1 MKKLLSI
8 IMLFLSLF
16 FVYGCNSISENQN
29 KSASETVAHKHTLEY
44 HPESP
49 ASFYNDGSE
58 TEYYYC
64 TGCNKYFDA
73 SGNEIT
79 PKLLPRLSTALSLGV
94 NGEIKG
100 DFTVDESEI
109 QIEHI
114 SWKYEQISLQKDD
127 IITIHSKNDTSI
139 IYDFFPDT
147 QSNITEEHKV
157 HNDVSNADIDIMGT
171 PNGLYLSISGF
182 EYYGVVIKINDVEYP
197 MNKTS
202 YYDED
207 IQTYIYGYANIEVND
222 KVVIIDKD
230 NNIIYDYDDF
240 EDYIKW
246 NIYDYHKGDNDEII
260 FDYPARYGF
269 EFDRGGDKKISITKI
284 FAPNHTTDVAL
295 QFSSERENIPLT
307 GYNVKNTDPE
317 YEETLWYIKHES
329 IINNE
334 DIVNYIENNGFYMY
348 IESANLYENEMF
360 NISDITN
367 NNIIKGDHLTDAH
380 CSTFTDNISIENDYI
395 KVLKDGR
402 YSICYIPS
410 TSTISIFEIAN
421 VADAYVLNGGKFISL
436 NKDNDNIV
444 HYEIEVTSEFG
455 ETCALT
461 DPNYKMLNVTLD
473 ASVDNTCI
481 TKHDNNTFTL
491 TKKGTYN
498 LHLNLDDLILK
509 VDFTAAQEEISETN
523 KIIKFYDSNGGQSSA
538 FSQEFV
544 VNPENDQEYCLLNY
558 TVQNGWLALVDMSSG
573 SLENIEG
580 VTLSEGSD
588 VATQLSYFFIITA
601 GTTCN
606 FYYNPATNS
615 LRIVKVQ

>member
-1 MKKLLSI
+1 MKKILSI
-8 IMLFLSLF
+8 ILIFFGLFL
-16 FVYGCNSISENQN
+16 VAGCNSNSEKQNQ
-29 KSASETVAHKHTLEY
+29 STSETVAHEHTLEY
-44 HPESP
+44 HPAGP

-64 TGCNKYFDA
+64 TGCNKCFDA

-127 IITIHSKNDTSI
+127 VITIHSKNDTSI
-139 IYDFFPDT
+139 TYDFFPNT

-157 HNDVSNADIDIMGT
+157 HNDVSNANIDIMGT

-197 MNKTS
+197 MNHVS
-202 YYDED
+202 YYDEG

-230 NNIIYDYDDF
+230 NNITYDYDDF

-246 NIYDYHKGDNDEII
+246 NIYDYHKGDNDEIV
-260 FDYPARYGF
+260 FDYQARYGF
-269 EFDRGGDKKISITKI
+269 EFDRGNDKKISITKI
-284 FAPNHTTDVAL
+284 FAPNHTTDVTL
-295 QFSSERENIPLT
+295 QFSSERDNISLK
-307 GYNVKNTDPE
+307 GYNIKKTDPE
-317 YEETLWYIKHES
+317 YEETLWYIKHECV
-329 IINNE
+329 INNE

-360 NISDITN
+360 NINDITN
-367 NNIIKGDHLTDAH
+367 NNIIKGDHLTDVH
-380 CSTFTDNISIENDYI
+380 CSTLTDNVSIEDDYI
-395 KVLKDGR
+395 KILKDGR

-410 TSTISIFEIAN
+410 MSAISIFEITK
-421 VADAYVLNGGKFISL
+421 VSDTYILNGGEFISL

-461 DPNYKMLNVTLD
+461 DPSYKILNITLD
-473 ASVDNTCI
+473 SSVDNECI

-491 TKKGTYN
+491 TKKGTYE
-498 LHLNLDDLILK
+498 LHLNLDDLVLK
-509 VDFTAAQEEISETN
+509 VDFTAAQEEIPETN
-523 KIIKFYDSNGGQSSA
+523 RILKFYDSNGGQSSA

-544 VNPENDQEYCLLNY
+544 VNPENNQEYCLLNY

-573 SLENIEG
+573 SLENIED

-588 VATQLSYFFIITA
+588 VATQLSYFFIIQA

-606 FYYNPATNS
+606 FYYNPTTNS